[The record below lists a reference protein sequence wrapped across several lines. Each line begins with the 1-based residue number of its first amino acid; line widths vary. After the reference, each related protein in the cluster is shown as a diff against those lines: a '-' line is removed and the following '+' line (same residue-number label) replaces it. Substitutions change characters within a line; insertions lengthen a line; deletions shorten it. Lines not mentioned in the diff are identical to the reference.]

1 MAIVL
6 LNSSTIYNAGSTA
19 SNGTWGTNTYGALGT
34 SSAICWYSGFA
45 NYGATPDAASNNTV
59 QQVFVYTYTAPS
71 AMTCNIYAGFDGHGW
86 FYLNGVETSIAINNW
101 NNTYSYTTVNLNAGT
116 NVFYFLV
123 SNGKYGGA
131 NPSGFNC
138 LVTSSTNATL
148 FFTNSAFTG
157 WSVYLE
163 NQFYFNRNSLLSITM
178 TNYQYKGIDIN
189 NIISGINSA
198 NRSTILTN
206 LPKLNV
212 TPQLNSEFTSASIIN
227 IERPANIGYQ
237 LNGIDISTYCI
248 AKYIDYTSP
257 GSYPLGALLGTTM
270 ATRMMAV
277 IIGGGGGGGAGTSNT
292 YTAAQN
298 VHLHYVN
305 RATDSHIVV
314 YNNGYN
320 SQYVFR
326 GQNANL
332 GNNVDITIRLANGYR
347 FPAVQVRGFRGS
359 GVNAVGKS
367 RNLTNG
373 DNVFGTVKYAIQQLF
388 NQYGSPDNNFQNLT
402 CNHGENLSS
411 FGVSKNNGQFARA
424 IMQGYIQPRLNPFDN
439 QYQRTDQDQDVVAK
453 NQGRAAGQAAQEGKF
468 ILLSSAV
475 NQAFLNINVGSGA
488 AGVQVH
494 TGQTTAVAGEV
505 SSITMGGVTYN
516 SAQGASNVISI
527 GASSTNQYSNALN
540 NYGRGGGGGAP
551 GPEGYSAGG
560 QSGSGSTQGYVRVYL
575 YYDKADP
582 VFTSGDYTTLN
593 PNAATSSD
601 FPSMVQSIWNVP
613 NFRISTVSSG
623 QFISFNYTFYY
634 SGESNIGTYKI
645 IVDDIAYLFFNGT
658 SPTISIWDGLNSG
671 RIQLINGINTIQ
683 AIAYN
688 IAGGV
693 GFIASFFDSG
703 SNLVAYTNNGWTSQI
718 LTSITPTAPSVHL
731 PVLGG
736 LWTTLYNNPQYYSKN
751 GLNDIND
758 INNVSYYYTNISNLS
773 INSSKIV
780 TSFTALSNISS
791 TLSLNWGFKATGF
804 IVVPISG
811 RWTFALS
818 TDDVSQLWIGTT
830 TNTSGVAQAITPS
843 LSSNILVAYLGGTV
857 SYTVTLNTGVYFPI
871 LIYWGQNVG
880 GQNFSLTITNPSSQ
894 VVTHSTIFHY
904 VNAAPSY

>member
-1 MAIVL
+1 
-6 LNSSTIYNAGSTA
+6 
-19 SNGTWGTNTYGALGT
+19 
-34 SSAICWYSGFA
+34 
-45 NYGATPDAASNNTV
+45 
-59 QQVFVYTYTAPS
+59 
-71 AMTCNIYAGFDGHGW
+71 
-86 FYLNGVETSIAINNW
+86 
-101 NNTYSYTTVNLNAGT
+101 
-116 NVFYFLV
+116 
-123 SNGKYGGA
+123 
-131 NPSGFNC
+131 
-138 LVTSSTNATL
+138 
-148 FFTNSAFTG
+148 
-157 WSVYLE
+157 
-163 NQFYFNRNSLLSITM
+163 
-178 TNYQYKGIDIN
+178 
-189 NIISGINSA
+189 
-198 NRSTILTN
+198 
-206 LPKLNV
+206 
-212 TPQLNSEFTSASIIN
+212 
-227 IERPANIGYQ
+227 
-237 LNGIDISTYCI
+237 
-248 AKYIDYTSP
+248 
-257 GSYPLGALLGTTM
+257 
-270 ATRMMAV
+270 
-277 IIGGGGGGGAGTSNT
+277 
-292 YTAAQN
+292 
-298 VHLHYVN
+298 
-305 RATDSHIVV
+305 
-314 YNNGYN
+314 
-320 SQYVFR
+320 
-326 GQNANL
+326 
-332 GNNVDITIRLANGYR
+332 
-347 FPAVQVRGFRGS
+347 
-359 GVNAVGKS
+359 
-367 RNLTNG
+367 
-373 DNVFGTVKYAIQQLF
+373 
-388 NQYGSPDNNFQNLT
+388 
-402 CNHGENLSS
+402 
-411 FGVSKNNGQFARA
+411 
-424 IMQGYIQPRLNPFDN
+424 
-439 QYQRTDQDQDVVAK
+439 
-453 NQGRAAGQAAQEGKF
+453 
-468 ILLSSAV
+468 
-475 NQAFLNINVGSGA
+475 
-488 AGVQVH
+488 
-494 TGQTTAVAGEV
+494 
-505 SSITMGGVTYN
+505 
-516 SAQGASNVISI
+516 
-527 GASSTNQYSNALN
+527 
-540 NYGRGGGGGAP
+540 
-551 GPEGYSAGG
+551 
-560 QSGSGSTQGYVRVYL
+560 
-575 YYDKADP
+575 
-582 VFTSGDYTTLN
+582 
-593 PNAATSSD
+593 
-601 FPSMVQSIWNVP
+601 MVQSIWNVP